1 MRCVVAPPST
11 STTAAAAGR
20 LCFPPRRSSPD
31 CTDLSLVPTHA
42 NTPRR
47 RLRATARDA
56 ADDAAA
62 LMVARAEAGDLDEA
76 QSLWTQLLHSSAAPR
91 LLSVAPRLLRAYARL
106 GRPDEVLLAAR
117 ELSLRSPSSARAVY
131 PLAVSCLGDAGELA
145 SMEAAALE
153 MGRRGLRVGPATGD
167 AFLRA
172 YAAWG
177 TVPQMEAAYRRHKRT
192 TGLVPSAAAIRAV
205 AAAYI
210 ARKKYF
216 KLGAFARDAG
226 MERRRDVGTLLWN
239 LYLLSFA
246 ANFRMKS
253 LQRVFLE
260 MVGSG
265 PGGGGGVRV
274 RPDLTTF
281 NVRAAAFSKMCMFWD
296 LHLTADHMRRDGVAP
311 DLVTHGCFVDA
322 YVERRLARNLTF
334 AFDRLGHGGA
344 EPVVATDG
352 IVFEAFGKGGFHAS
366 SEALMESAGGKRRWT
381 YYKLLGVVY
390 LSKTHRRNQVFWNY

>member
-11 STTAAAAGR
+11 TAAAAGR
-20 LCFPPRRSSPD
+20 LSFPPRYSSLD

-42 NTPRR
+42 KTPRR

-62 LMVARAEAGDLDEA
+62 LMVARAEAGDFDEA

-91 LLSVAPRLLRAYARL
+91 LLSAAPRLLRAYASL
-106 GRPDEVLLAAR
+106 GRADEVLLAAR
-117 ELSLRSPSSARAVY
+117 ELSLRAPASARAVY

-172 YAAWG
+172 YASWG
-177 TVPQMEAAYRRHKRT
+177 TVPQMEAAYRRHRR
-192 TGLVPSAAAIRAV
+192 TGLLPSPSTIRAV
-205 AAAYI
+205 GAAYI

-253 LQRVFLE
+253 LQRAFLE
-260 MVGSG
+260 MVG
-265 PGGGGGVRV
+265 PGGV

-334 AFDRLGHGGA
+334 AFDRLGYGGA
-344 EPVVATDG
+344 EPVVATDD

-366 SEALMESAGGKRRWT
+366 SETLMESAGGKRRWT
-381 YYKLLGVVY
+381 YYKLLGVY
-390 LSKTHRRNQVFWNY
+390 LRKTHRRNQVFWNY